1 MVGAASNCYCY
12 CAQFTAKPGWKSCG
26 DAGVLQGHGRLWSW
40 DPAASGGTW
49 ESSRFLA
56 LAGAKNWPRGPEGP
70 SFHGDIEDILH
81 LWSLELVWAR
91 VSCRFLGCQ
100 LVVSSLILLPVISEV
115 FQKLGPRPTLWAI
128 NFFFENFSLSI
139 IRKLSR
145 KVQFEKNM
153 LSDWKVLDEQVSW
166 KSIGT
171 VLRCPSCI
179 SLDSVCWT
187 KPVLSRQNAGL
198 KCTNEK
204 TGANYRIWIR
214 SLWHTYLGH
223 GIPSKPSTR
232 FLADSSISFPSSLF
246 VSTQAWGSFPNQLIT
261 FKRVKA
267 GKFQTEVMYLHDAG
281 YRCRMTGVEVATCW
295 REAVEQKKRKKL
307 QLPWSRI

>member
-128 NFFFENFSLSI
+128 NIFFGKLLSI
-139 IRKLSR
+139 HHSEAVSQGSVRKEHAFGLESAG
-145 KVQFEKNM
+145 
-153 LSDWKVLDEQVSW
+153 WAGVLEINW
-166 KSIGT
+166 N
-171 VLRCPSCI
+171 CPSMSFMHFFGFGLLNKAGPFQTKCGI
-179 SLDSVCWT
+179 EVHKREDRSKLPDMNTKSVAHILGT
-187 KPVLSRQNAGL
+187 
-198 KCTNEK
+198 
-204 TGANYRIWIR
+204 
-214 SLWHTYLGH
+214 WHT
-223 GIPSKPSTR
+223 
-232 FLADSSISFPSSLF
+232 
-246 VSTQAWGSFPNQLIT
+246 
-261 FKRVKA
+261 
-267 GKFQTEVMYLHDAG
+267 
-281 YRCRMTGVEVATCW
+281 
-295 REAVEQKKRKKL
+295 
-307 QLPWSRI
+307 